1 MRKVKQIGSRV
12 KNLYDLKVQDACKA
26 LRSKE
31 TDVPWISKKDDIS
44 LEKEVIMGV
53 RVPSLCKSSLWHC
66 FTMEDQLSGLKLHDY
81 LNHL

>member
-31 TDVPWISKKDDIS
+31 TDGDLVVERESTLS
-44 LEKEVIMGV
+44 LNMQPQEK
-53 RVPSLCKSSLWHC
+53 S
-66 FTMEDQLSGLKLHDY
+66 
-81 LNHL
+81 